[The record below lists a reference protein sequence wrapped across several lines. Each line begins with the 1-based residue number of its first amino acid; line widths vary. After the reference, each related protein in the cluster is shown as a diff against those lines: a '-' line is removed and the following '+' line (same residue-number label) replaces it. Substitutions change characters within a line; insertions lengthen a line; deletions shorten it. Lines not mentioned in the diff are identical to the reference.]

1 MPIVYRAIQGRPLS
15 IAEADGNFQHIET
28 QLGLKLNAA
37 DYSAQEILDR
47 LLTVDGSGSG
57 LDADRLDG
65 LQSATTNTVNTI
77 VSRDASGNF
86 SAGTITAN
94 LVGNVT
100 GNITGNGTGT
110 WTGNASNVNG
120 VVAITNGGTGAT
132 TASAARTNLGLGDMS
147 LQNPGSVNI
156 TGGSVTNIVDLA
168 IADGG
173 TGASNAFGARANLGL
188 AIGTDVQAFHPLL
201 SAVTALT
208 SNGFLTRTAAGA
220 ITTRTL
226 TAGSNISITNIDGV
240 SNNPTISLVDSPAL
254 TGSPTAPTQVSTD
267 NSTKL
272 ANTAFVKVKYDEM
285 KTYVDTEIEETRQSL
300 AEIGKAWVVFQGFNG
315 TILTTKNI
323 DSVVLV
329 GNGIYRLNIKPGTF
343 NTPHFAAAGMVGEQ
357 NFYMSF
363 VSSTETTLT
372 IRINGFSPFF
382 IPTGQGNGNIGGI
395 GVGFNASGPVRVVL
409 YS

>member
-1 MPIVYRAIQGRPLS
+1 MPIVYRAIQGRPLT
-15 IAEADGNFQHIET
+15 IAEADGNFQYIET

-37 DYSAQEILDR
+37 DYSAQEILNR

-57 LDADRLDG
+57 LDADLLDG
-65 LQSATTNTVNTI
+65 KTSTNLNTVNTI
-77 VSRDASGNF
+77 VSRDSSGNF

-147 LQNPGSVNI
+147 LQNPGAVSI
-156 TGGSVTNIVDLA
+156 TGGSISNIVDLA
-168 IADGG
+168 ITDGG

-240 SNNPTISLVDSPAL
+240 NNNPTISLVDSPAL
-254 TGSPTAPTQVSTD
+254 TGTPTAPTPGSTD
-267 NSTKL
+267 NSTKI
-272 ANTAFVKVKYDEM
+272 ANTAFVKIKYDEM
-285 KTYVDTEIEETRQSL
+285 KTYVDAEVEEAKQ
-300 AEIGKAWVVFQGFNG
+300 AVADVGKAWVVFQGFNG
-315 TILTTKNI
+315 TILASKNI
-323 DSVVLV
+323 DSIVLV
-329 GNGIYRLNIKPGTF
+329 GNGVYRLNIRPGTF
-343 NTPHFAAAGMVGEQ
+343 TNGNFAASGMSSDQ
-357 NFYMSF
+357 NTYMSF
-363 VSSTETTLT
+363 VSSTATTLT
-372 IRINGFSPFF
+372 IQVNGFNPSF
-382 IPTGQGNGNIGGI
+382 NGFNITGI
-395 GVGFNASGPVRVVL
+395 GVGMNNSGPVRVVL